1 MSPEGYRYYCLDTA
15 GPLRDARS
23 SEATGDEHAVAQI
36 SLKHPDSRI
45 QISRGRGDL
54 SDAPPGIGA
63 SCQTPSPA
71 ASRNTR
77 R

>member
-45 QISRGRGDL
+45 QISRGRRL
-54 SDAPPGIGA
+54 VAA
-63 SCQTPSPA
+63 TSPMLLQA
-71 ASRNTR
+71 
-77 R
+77 